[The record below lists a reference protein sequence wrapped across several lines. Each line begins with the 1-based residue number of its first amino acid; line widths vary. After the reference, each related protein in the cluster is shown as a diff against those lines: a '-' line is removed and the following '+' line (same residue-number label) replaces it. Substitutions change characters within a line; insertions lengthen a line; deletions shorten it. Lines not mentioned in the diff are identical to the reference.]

1 MSRLPYRAHLLLVAL
16 SLGACND
23 AVTTPG
29 RDDRHAA
36 AGDAPAI
43 SALAA
48 GSPRDVAAMEAI
60 VSTLDAAWTG
70 QDPVTY
76 AAQYAGA
83 EWIGPNGAVQ
93 TNPAII
99 TAIYT
104 GILTVSPL
112 AGSVRQST
120 IRSLTFL
127 TGTIAVLDIDARVTG
142 FAALPPGIVPWQPGI
157 VRALEKN
164 ILMKREGEWRIVR
177 HQQTAVAPG
186 V

>member
-1 MSRLPYRAHLLLVAL
+1 MSSLPYRTHLLLVAL
-16 SLGACND
+16 SLGACKD
-23 AVTTPG
+23 DVTTPG
-29 RDDRHAA
+29 VGDRLAG
-36 AGDAPAI
+36 AGDAPGIA
-43 SALAA
+43 ALAA

-60 VSTLDAAWTG
+60 VATLDAAWTG

-76 AAQYAGA
+76 AAQYADA

-112 AGSVRQST
+112 AGSVREST

-142 FAALPPGIVPWQPGI
+142 FTALPPGIVPWQPGI
-157 VRALEKN
+157 VRAREKN
-164 ILMKREGEWRIVR
+164 ILVKREGEWRIVK

>member
-1 MSRLPYRAHLLLVAL
+1 MSRSWYPAHLLLVAL
-16 SLGACND
+16 SVGACND
-23 AVTTPG
+23 AATAP
-29 RDDRHAA
+29 A
-36 AGDAPAI
+36 AGDGFATVSDAPAL

-48 GSPRDVAAMEAI
+48 GGPRDIAAMEAI

-83 EWIGPNGAVQ
+83 EWIGPNGAIQ

-104 GILTVSPL
+104 GILTASPL

-142 FAALPPGIVPWQPGI
+142 FGALPTGIVPWQQGI

-164 ILMKREGEWRIVR
+164 ILVKREGAWRIVK
-177 HQQTAVAPG
+177 HQQTAAAPG

>member
-1 MSRLPYRAHLLLVAL
+1 MQQIVA
-16 SLGACND
+16 
-23 AVTTPG
+23 TF
-29 RDDRHAA
+29 
-36 AGDAPAI
+36 
-43 SALAA
+43 
-48 GSPRDVAAMEAI
+48 
-60 VSTLDAAWTG
+60 DAAWTG

-83 EWIGPNGAVQ
+83 GWIGPNGAIQ

-142 FAALPPGIVPWQPGI
+142 FAAPPPGVVPWQPGTL
-157 VRALEKN
+157 RALEKN
-164 ILMKREGEWRIVR
+164 ILVKRAGEWRILR
-177 HQQTAVAPG
+177 HQQTFVAPG
-186 V
+186 VP